1 MAGLQTNLQ
10 TPLEANERPSSWQRL
25 TKSIGEGFGKG
36 IEQGAQLSLA
46 DKMEQLKE
54 QRHIEQ
60 ASQLR
65 ATYAHAARSKGL
77 NQLADLYE
85 AGLDPDKAVS
95 LGAQMPQLF
104 QPETGGAGEAMGALR
119 QPEAEMGGMET
130 TGGEAQPREKAMAK
144 QEEPV
149 KPYDQKLAEMQASPQ
164 YKKASVT
171 QQKQMQ
177 DALYKSHQAKLGEEN
192 VALKREGL
200 QQKKESA
207 IEKANAPYVKKI
219 NENAHAA
226 TNVINSVNKMRE
238 IRKRGRLGPTSGLT
252 FKGRADAAA
261 YEVLGSGVLSL
272 WKTLFPRG
280 FTQLEFKH
288 IEKKWKPDPTNLD
301 STNEAMENAALELVQ
316 PWIDE
321 QNALMSLADKN
332 GKLPEHVEVE
342 VRKRMDELQGK
353 IKDQLLSDFP
363 KELRNVQPG
372 TVMTPEVVIA
382 LRKYYGNDEEAAKAA
397 QQAGYVLPG
406 QQK

>member
-10 TPLEANERPSSWQRL
+10 TPLEANERPSAWQRL

-119 QPEAEMGGMET
+119 QPEAEMEGMET
-130 TGGEAQPREKAMAK
+130 PEGEAQPREKTMAK

-192 VALKREGL
+192 VFLKREGL
-200 QQKKESA
+200 QQKKENA

-226 TNVINSVNKMRE
+226 LNVKSSLDKMKE
-238 IRKRGRLGPTSGLT
+238 IRNRGYLGLAAKLTS
-252 FKGRADAAA
+252 KGRADAAA
-261 YEVLGSGVLSL
+261 YDVLGSGVLSL

-280 FTQLEFKH
+280 FTNTEFTH
-288 IEKKWKPDPTNLD
+288 IENHWKPSPYNTDA
-301 STNEAMENAALELVQ
+301 TNEAMENAIADIVQ

-321 QNALMSLADKN
+321 QQALISLQEKG
-332 GKLPEHVEVE
+332 GKLPEHVEIE
-342 VRKRMDELQGK
+342 VKKRMDEMREG
-353 IKDQLLSDFP
+353 IKEKLMKGFP
-363 KELRNVQPG
+363 PELTNVEPG
-372 TVMTPEVVIA
+372 TAITPDIA
-382 LRKYYGNDEEAAKAA
+382 KKLTEFYGDKAKAA
-397 QQAGYVLPG
+397 QAAEKAGYVIR
-406 QQK
+406 